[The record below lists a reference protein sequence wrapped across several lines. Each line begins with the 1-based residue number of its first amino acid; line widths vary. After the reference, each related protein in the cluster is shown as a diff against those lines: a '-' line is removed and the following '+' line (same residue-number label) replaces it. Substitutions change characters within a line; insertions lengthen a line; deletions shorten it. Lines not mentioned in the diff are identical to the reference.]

1 MKGLFKLLLQYV
13 FASESL
19 FFILIMP
26 LILFGIMGEA
36 LIFAAPALIKT
47 ITEPARHLLE
57 EKTAASFVSGIS
69 GTTVIS
75 SALFLIP
82 ITIVDF
88 KNSVLMKRIGATNVK
103 P

>member
-19 FFILIMP
+19 FFILLMP
-26 LILFGIMGEA
+26 LILLGIMGEA
-36 LIFAAPALIKT
+36 LIFATYSSIPNHVIKN
-47 ITEPARHLLE
+47 
-57 EKTAASFVSGIS
+57 AAEHKMAVSFIAGIS
-69 GTTVIS
+69 GTSVIS